1 MKLQAWQDRKMKL
14 CFYARIFYLCFGGGG
29 LCYILENTVARAFI
43 LTIYSQSK
51 KGLAALSVTRF
62 SRSRNP
68 CTCCSQPRIR
78 FPPPTFQGGDT
89 PRETGSCTWTPC
101 GKAPPWECA
110 CVPVPDQSWFDS
122 SILLI
127 GGGLSPGRAGERA
140 FPLSTDNDSITDEC
154 YLC

>member
-1 MKLQAWQDRKMKL
+1 MKL

-68 CTCCSQPRIR
+68 CTCCPLFKVEIR
-78 FPPPTFQGGDT
+78 
-89 PRETGSCTWTPC
+89 RE
-101 GKAPPWECA
+101 KLVLVLERHVVKLLREN
-110 CVPVPDQSWFDS
+110 VP
-122 SILLI
+122 
-127 GGGLSPGRAGERA
+127 A
-140 FPLSTDNDSITDEC
+140 FPFLISHDLIPPF
-154 YLC
+154 Y